1 MADRAVIMAGKPG
14 EIKDELVIDI
24 EGVRERH
31 DPRVQAMRTRLM
43 DAFQRAV
50 DGAAASTVDALD
62 EQQPARKRA

>member
-1 MADRAVIMAGKPG
+1 VIMAGKPG

-43 DAFQRAV
+43 DAFQH
-50 DGAAASTVDALD
+50 AAGVQIED
-62 EQQPARKRA
+62 EEEQKPHIVKQ